1 MTNTCHGVT
10 IAMTRCA
17 FDGALTEKDQA
28 MKRDLYGEV
37 TARILLELESGAAPW
52 VKPWSASPGQNV
64 PSNAISSRPY
74 SGINVLLLWNARA
87 LAYRTARF
95 LTFKQAIEA
104 GGNVR
109 KGEHGHKV
117 VFVKQLPVA
126 DKRDGAEEGETRV
139 VPMMRQYTVFNLD
152 QCEGLPDKLLNP
164 DAVPAR
170 NKDQR
175 QALADSFMAATRADI
190 REGHGEA
197 YYRPGA
203 DYVSLPAFAA
213 FKNADNFYST
223 AFHELG
229 HWTGHKSRLGRDLRG
244 RFGESAYAAEEL
256 VAELTS
262 AFLCAEFSFDGDL
275 RHAGYIESWSKLL
288 RKDARAFFTAASK
301 AQAAADYMR
310 GLALANDEP
319 QALAA

>member
-1 MTNTCHGVT
+1 MTIYYPI
-10 IAMTRCA
+10 IAMSDAPLKRHKRRKHT
-17 FDGALTEKDQA
+17 
-28 MKRDLYGEV
+28 MKGDLYADV
-37 TARILLELESGAAPW
+37 TTRILAELENGAAPW
-52 VKPWSASPGQNV
+52 VKPWSATPGQNV
-64 PSNAISSRPY
+64 PGNAISGRPY
-74 SGINVLLLWNARA
+74 SGINVLLLWNARS
-87 LAYRTARF
+87 LGYRTPRF

-117 VFVKQLPVA
+117 VFVKQLRVHETGA
-126 DKRDGAEEGETRV
+126 DGEDNERT
-139 VPMMRQYTVFNLD
+139 VPMMREYTVFNLD
-152 QCEGLPDKLLNP
+152 QCEGLPEKLLNP

-175 QALADSFMAATRADI
+175 EALADAFMASTRADI

-197 YYRPGA
+197 FYRPTS
-203 DYVSLPAFAA
+203 DHISLPAFAA

-229 HWTGHKSRLGRDLRG
+229 HWTAHKSRLDRDLRG

-310 GLALANDEP
+310 GLALACDAPME
-319 QALAA
+319 LAA